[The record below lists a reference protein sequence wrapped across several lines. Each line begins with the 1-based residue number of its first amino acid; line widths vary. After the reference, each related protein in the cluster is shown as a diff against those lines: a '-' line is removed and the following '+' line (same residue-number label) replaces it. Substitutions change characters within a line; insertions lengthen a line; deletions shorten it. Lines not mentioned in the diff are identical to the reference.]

1 MRRAFATAGVLFVCS
16 AVLRASGA
24 RPVPVSARARSV
36 AVSARV
42 RDLPPESPAP
52 DEVLPA
58 NWVRSNE
65 RIPRTP
71 RAGAAAP
78 EARLDGALQSE
89 APEVGM
95 PGPILTFA
103 GLSADDDQ
111 AAFGSRVEPPDTNA
125 DVGPSHV
132 VEIVNSLFRVYDKTG
147 SPLTAATKL
156 STLFAPV
163 GAPCGGR
170 NDGDPI
176 VLYDTMADR
185 WLISQF
191 CLPGGLNPP
200 YHQLIAVSQTGDPTG
215 SYFLYD
221 FLMPNLLNDYPHFG
235 VWPDGY
241 YMSDNQFTPGGS
253 AYAGAGLYAFDRSK
267 MLVGDPTASYIYFNY
282 GLVDPSAGGMLPT
295 HLNGLT
301 PPPAGTPNFF
311 MEWRADEFGDPFD
324 AIRIY
329 EFHADFGDPGNS
341 TVTVRPDLAVA
352 PFDARSPGTRN
363 AIEQPSPATGGQYV
377 DAIADRMMYRIGYRT
392 LAAGVES
399 FVLNWTVNVSGVNP
413 TSASTYQAGV
423 RFEELRR
430 DPATGDFTIQNQVTY
445 APGSGDGANGRNLW
459 MGSTAQD
466 HQGNSAVGFSA
477 SSTSLVPSILWA
489 GRLAGDPAN
498 ALSQGEA
505 TMFAGAGVQQDAAA
519 RWGDYSA
526 MSIDPSDDCTFWYA
540 QEYYANNGQFDWAT
554 RVGNFKFP
562 GCTAAPK
569 GTLTGTVTLCA
580 GGALAGAVVTV
591 PGGYLRVTDA
601 SGGYAMDLPP
611 GDTTVTISFPGFTP
625 FSAPVT
631 IVDGAPTTVDACLSG
646 AVILS
651 AGDATLGAE
660 SCQPPNGR
668 SDPGE
673 TVTYTFCIQNAGG
686 SATGNLVGTL
696 QNSGGVTGASDP
708 QDYGSI
714 AALGGSVCRDFTFT
728 VDPATPCGT
737 PVAAVVALQD
747 GTTNMG
753 TLEFDLPTG
762 IANGVLAQNFDGAVP
777 PALPSGWSATN
788 AQGASPTWATSAAS
802 ADTAPNDAFVDDP
815 GAVAD
820 KRLDSPSLAITTA
833 AAQLTFRNSYDLESG
848 FDGGVLE
855 ISIGGGAFQD
865 VVAAGGSFV
874 SGGYVG
880 TLDGSG
886 GNPLGGR
893 SAWTG
898 SSGGYLTT
906 TVALPASAAGQ
917 SVVLRWRMGSDGAVS
932 GTGWRIDSVSV
943 ADGHLCCSPI
953 PVSLRVDAHAPA
965 APAAPAALALNGV
978 LEPGETV
985 SVEPGY
991 FNGKATALALTGTAS
1006 NFTGPSGA
1014 TYTLSQSAADYGSI
1028 AANASANCHDATG
1041 NCYAMG
1047 VDDPASRPAA
1057 HWDATFLEQL
1067 STGSTKTWTLHIGD
1081 SFADVANANLF
1092 YAYIENIFHN
1102 GITGGCGGGSYC
1114 PANPVTR
1121 AQMAVFIL
1129 KAEHGSTY
1137 APPPCAGVFADV
1149 ACPGG
1154 FAVDWIERLYAEG
1167 ITGGCGGNDYCP
1179 ANPVTRAQMAVFLLK
1194 GQHGSAYV
1202 PPACA
1207 GLFAD
1212 VPCPAGFAVDWIEQL
1227 STEGITGGCGG
1238 GDYCPDASVTRG
1250 QMAVF
1255 LTKTF
1260 GLLLYGP

>member
-1 MRRAFATAGVLFVCS
+1 MRRAFSAAGLFVVFS
-16 AVLRASGA
+16 AVLTAEGP
-24 RPVPVSARARSV
+24 RPVPVSSRVRTV
-36 AVSARV
+36 AISARV
-42 RDLPPESPAP
+42 RDLPPETPAA

-65 RIPRTP
+65 RVPRTP
-71 RAGAAAP
+71 RAGAAAA
-78 EARLDGALQSE
+78 EARPDGALQSE
-89 APEVGM
+89 APEGGM
-95 PGPILTFA
+95 PGPSLTFA

-125 DVGPSHV
+125 DVGPNHV
-132 VEIVNSLFRVYDKTG
+132 VEIVNSLFRIYDKTG
-147 SPLTAATKL
+147 TPLTAAAKL
-156 STLFAPV
+156 SSLFAPV

-191 CLPGGLNPP
+191 CLPSGLNPP

-215 SYFLYD
+215 SYYLYD
-221 FLMPNLLNDYPHFG
+221 YLMPNLLNDYPHFG

-241 YMSDNQFTPGGS
+241 YMSDNQFTPGGLS
-253 AYAGAGLYAFDRSK
+253 YEGAGLFAFDRSK
-267 MLVGDPTASYIYFNY
+267 MLVGDASAAYIYFDY
-282 GLVDPSAGGMLPT
+282 GLIDPSAGGMLPT
-295 HLNGLT
+295 HMNGLT
-301 PPPAGTPNFF
+301 PPPVGTPNFF

-324 AIRIY
+324 ALRIY
-329 EFHADFGDPGNS
+329 EFHADFVDPGSS
-341 TVTVRPDLAVA
+341 TLTVRPDLAVA
-352 PFDARSPGTRN
+352 AFDARSPGSRN
-363 AIEQPSPATGGQYV
+363 AIEQPSPATSAQYV
-377 DAIADRMMYRIGYRT
+377 DAIADRMMYRIAYRT
-392 LAAGVES
+392 LASGVQS

-413 TSASTYQAGV
+413 TTASTFQAGV

-430 DPATGDFTIQNQVTY
+430 DAGTGAFTIQNEVTY
-445 APGSGDGANGRNLW
+445 APGSGNGATGRNLW

-477 SSTSLVPSILWA
+477 SSTSLLPSILWA

-498 ALSQGEA
+498 SLSQGEA
-505 TMFAGAGVQQDAAA
+505 TMFAGGGVQQDAAA

-540 QEYYANNGQFDWAT
+540 QEYYANNGNFDWAT
-554 RVGNFKFP
+554 RVGSFKYP
-562 GCTAAPK
+562 ACTPAAK
-569 GTLTGTVTLCA
+569 GTLTGTVTLC
-580 GGALAGAVVTV
+580 GGGPLAGALVTIA
-591 PGGYLRVTDA
+591 GGYLRATDA
-601 SGGYAMDLPP
+601 SGAYAMDLPP
-611 GDTTVTISFPGFTP
+611 GDYTVTIAFPGFTT
-625 FSAPVT
+625 FSGPVT
-631 IVDGAPTTVDACLSG
+631 IVDGSPTTLDACLTG
-646 AVILS
+646 AVVLS

-660 SCQPPNGR
+660 TCQPPNGR

-673 TVTYTFCIQNAGG
+673 TVTYTFCIQNSGG
-686 SATGNLVGTL
+686 ASTGNLVATL
-696 QNSGGVTGASDP
+696 QDSGGVTGASSP

-714 AALGGSVCRDFTFT
+714 ASFGGSVCRDFTFT
-728 VDPATPCGT
+728 VDPDTVCGA
-737 PVAAVVALQD
+737 PVAAVLALQD
-747 GTTNMG
+747 GATDMG

-762 IANGVLAQNFDGAVP
+762 LTLAALAQNFDGAVP
-777 PALPSGWSATN
+777 PALPSGWSASN
-788 AQGASPTWATSAAS
+788 AQGAAPTWATSTTS
-802 ADTAPNDAFVDDP
+802 PDTPPNDAFVDDP
-815 GAVAD
+815 GSVSD
-820 KRLDSPSLAITTA
+820 KRLDSLSVGITTSS
-833 AAQLTFRNSYDLESG
+833 AQLTFRNSYNLENT

-855 ISIGGGAFQD
+855 ISIGGGGFQD

-880 TLDGSG
+880 VLDGSS

-898 SSGGYLTT
+898 NSGGYVTT

-917 SVVLRWRMGSDGAVS
+917 GVVLRWRMGSDSAVS
-932 GTGWRIDSVSV
+932 GTGWRIDSVSI
-943 ADGHLCCSPI
+943 ADGHVCCSPI
-953 PVSLRVDAHAPA
+953 PISLAVDAHAAA
-965 APAAPAALALNGV
+965 APTGLAVNGV
-978 LEPGETV
+978 FEPGETV
-985 SVEPGY
+985 AVEPGY
-991 FNGKATALALTGTAS
+991 FNGKATPLALTGTAS

-1014 TYTLSQSAADYGSI
+1014 AYTLAHSSADYGSI

-1041 NCYAMG
+1041 DCYVMG
-1047 VDDPASRPAA
+1047 VDNPATRPAP
-1057 HWDATFLEQL
+1057 HWDATFDELI
-1067 STGSTKTWTLHIGD
+1067 STGALRSWTLHIGD
-1081 SFADVANANLF
+1081 SFADVPNANLF

-1102 GITGGCGGGSYC
+1102 GITGGCGVASYC
-1114 PANPVTR
+1114 PTNPVTR

-1137 APPPCAGVFADV
+1137 TPPPCAGVFTDV
-1149 ACPGG
+1149 ACPGA

-1167 ITGGCGGNDYCP
+1167 ITGGCGGSNYCP
-1179 ANPVTRAQMAVFLLK
+1179 SNPVTRAQMAVFLLK

-1207 GLFAD
+1207 GLFGD

-1227 STEGITGGCGG
+1227 SNEGITGGCGG
-1238 GDYCPDASVTRG
+1238 GNYCPDASVTRG